1 MSRRVAPGGMVDAA
15 DIMPERDLQETVR
28 QIALAHGWD
37 YSHVHDSRHS
47 PSGFPDVVT
56 IHEGMGRGLVAELKR
71 EGEEPTAA
79 QRRWLAL
86 FRAMGWETHVWRPRD
101 LDEIQRLLG
110 GR

>member
-37 YSHVHDSRHS
+37 YYHTHDSRHS
-47 PSGFPDVVT
+47 DEGFPDVIA

-71 EGEEPTAA
+71 EGEEPTTA

-86 FRAMGWETHVWRPRD
+86 FGAMGFETYIFHPSDIDRIIEV
-101 LDEIQRLLG
+101 LT
-110 GR
+110 